1 MMGSVSQTMHL
12 LISRLNPLI
21 AGYDTNYP
29 VDPWLASVERGKM
42 EWIVRSSEHILQSFG
57 GSQGYE

>member
-1 MMGSVSQTMHL
+1 MMGSVSQTMQL
-12 LISRLNPLI
+12 LISRLRPLL
-21 AGYDTNYP
+21 AGYDSSYP

-42 EWIVRSSEHILQSFG
+42 EWVMRSSEHILQTSE